1 MRSMTGFGKS
11 LQESENYQI
20 EVEMKS
26 VNHRFLDIQ
35 LRHPRQLNTYEQ
47 VIRQTIKET
56 LQRGRVEVYITL
68 KEKGDSNKQVVMH
81 WDLMSELVTNMQKEA
96 RQRFNEDL
104 SAASI
109 LARLTNND
117 AFIDIQEK
125 QTDDASLETAVIAA
139 VREAAIANNR
149 SREKEGA
156 GIQQVLIENR
166 ALLQQKVAE
175 LSSFVDIYEAD
186 YRERFEKKLVDFLGA
201 EVDQER
207 LLTELAIL
215 IERGDIH
222 EELDRMNIHLTSMA
236 ELLAADK
243 PVGRELDF
251 LIQEMN
257 REVNTIGSKSSPI
270 EIKNAVVQM
279 KTTIEKIRE
288 QVQNVE

>member
-96 RQRFNEDL
+96 RQRFNEDI

-109 LARLTNND
+109 LTRLTDND

-125 QTDDASLETAVIAA
+125 QTTDTNLESAVIAA

-149 SREKEGA
+149 SREKEGT
-156 GIQQVLIENR
+156 GIQQVLTENR

-175 LSSFVDIYEAD
+175 LSAFVDVYEAD
-186 YRERFEKKLVDFLGA
+186 YRERFEKRLVDFLGA
-201 EVDQER
+201 EVDQDR